1 MYLNTKLQSLIF
13 KYLDN
18 IHVYKLQHS
27 KPYRCF
33 HVPTL
38 EYGYAMLYICQILE
52 ETHTYMYT
60 RYAWTNIPVSQ
71 KLIQFTIYTRGS
83 CTKLGKW
90 AVMYLCVGVSILPP
104 LSMNFSLEMFR
115 QCVFLLHFIIDK
127 SMDTEKMIWFRC
139 HQDRK
144 YFSRTIIKGI
154 TLEWLY
160 GRNLALFYKC
170 AYYIGIVYVKGN
182 TMFNF

>member
-13 KYLDN
+13 KYLDD

-60 RYAWTNIPVSQ
+60 RYAS
-71 KLIQFTIYTRGS
+71 KLKFIERGGRIDTPTHKYMTAHFPS
-83 CTKLGKW
+83 L
-90 AVMYLCVGVSILPP
+90 VHDP
-104 LSMNFSLEMFR
+104 L
-115 QCVFLLHFIIDK
+115 V
-127 SMDTEKMIWFRC
+127 
-139 HQDRK
+139 
-144 YFSRTIIKGI
+144 
-154 TLEWLY
+154 
-160 GRNLALFYKC
+160 
-170 AYYIGIVYVKGN
+170 
-182 TMFNF
+182 

>member
-1 MYLNTKLQSLIF
+1 MYLNTKLQSLIV
-13 KYLDN
+13 KYFDN

-38 EYGYAMLYICQILE
+38 QYGNAMLYICQILE

-71 KLIQFTIYTRGS
+71 KIIQFTIYTGGL

-127 SMDTEKMIWFRC
+127 SMDTAKMIWFRC

-160 GRNLALFYKC
+160 GRNLTLFYKC